1 AARGRSAVR
10 AVADAPSQRS
20 QQQSPLVARLR
31 QWRSEKA
38 REQGVP
44 AYVILHDRTLLEIAA
59 LLPDSPQALLAV
71 PGIGLA
77 KVQRYG
83 DELLAL
89 VAGGE

>member
-1 AARGRSAVR
+1 M
-10 AVADAPSQRS
+10 
-20 QQQSPLVARLR
+20 ARLR
-31 QWRSEKA
+31 QWRSAKA

-59 LLPDSPQALLAV
+59 LLPGSPRALLTV

-89 VAGGE
+89 VASGD